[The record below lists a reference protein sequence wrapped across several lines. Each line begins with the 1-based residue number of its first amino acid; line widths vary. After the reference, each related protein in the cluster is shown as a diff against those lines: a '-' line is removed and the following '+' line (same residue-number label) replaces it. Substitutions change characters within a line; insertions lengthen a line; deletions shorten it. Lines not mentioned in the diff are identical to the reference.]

1 MNLRYRYTLASNTLN
16 RTFAGAVVFLLAL
29 LAISATASA
38 EMPRDLRDQFERLIP
53 DLDPDVAKC
62 FQCAMDAGCCVVEFT
77 PDEFRKFRDNPVNPF
92 EDTYQIEPDDN
103 LANISLNFE
112 MPSLRNRRVEP
123 SERQNVELLETLAP
137 VVKDVTESMV
147 RVWKDDRM
155 IALGTIISSDG
166 YVITKASEVQKR
178 APIQCIVNGER
189 VSARIERIDEESDVA
204 LLKVG
209 VENLKAISWSS
220 TRTEPGSFII
230 TPGVEKPV
238 IALGTYAA
246 TPRSTVSGEQA
257 FLGVN
262 PDKAQLGVRVSEIQ
276 QGDASYNAGL
286 KDGDVIIEMGGAAI
300 VDVGDLVN
308 AVRRQHPGDKVEIKF
323 LRGGQPMST
332 RATLSGR
339 NLSGEQ
345 AARFKMMNRMGTIVS
360 RRADNFPF
368 VFQHDAPL
376 FPEHCGGPVV
386 DLDGNVIGVNIARQG
401 RASSLAIPAS
411 RIKEIVKELT
421 RSNVAARR

>member
-1 MNLRYRYTLASNTLN
+1 MDQRNILANKALQ
-16 RTFAGAVVFLLAL
+16 RTFVGTVIFLLAL
-29 LAISATASA
+29 LAIPAPVSAQ
-38 EMPRDLRDQFERLIP
+38 MPRDLRDQFERLIP
-53 DLDPDVAKC
+53 DLDPEVAKR
-62 FQCAMDAGCCVVEFT
+62 FEHAMDVGCCVVEFS

-103 LANISLNFE
+103 QGNISLNFE

-123 SERQNVELLETLAP
+123 SERQNEQLLVTLAP
-137 VVKDVTESMV
+137 VVAEAAESIV
-147 RVWKDDRM
+147 GLWKDDRM
-155 IALGTIISSDG
+155 VALGTIVSSDG
-166 YVITKASEVQKR
+166 YIITKASEVQKR
-178 APIQCIVNGER
+178 APVQCVVNGEK

-209 VENLKAISWSS
+209 VENLKVIQWSDS
-220 TRTEPGSFII
+220 LTDPGSFVI
-230 TPGVEKPV
+230 TPGIGKPV
-238 IALGTYAA
+238 VALGTYAA

-262 PDKAQLGVRVSEIQ
+262 PDKTPQGVRVSEIQ
-276 QGDASYNAGL
+276 EGDASFNAGL
-286 KDGDVIIEMGGAAI
+286 VDGDVITEMGGTSI

-308 AVRRQHPGDKVEIKF
+308 AVRRQRPGDKVEIKF

-411 RIKEIVKELT
+411 RMKEIVKELT
-421 RSNVAARR
+421 RSNVAARP

>member
-1 MNLRYRYTLASNTLN
+1 MDQRNILANKALQ
-16 RTFAGAVVFLLAL
+16 RTFVGTVIFLLAL
-29 LAISATASA
+29 LAIPAPVSAQ
-38 EMPRDLRDQFERLIP
+38 MPRDLRDQFERLIP
-53 DLDPDVAKC
+53 DLDPEVAKR
-62 FQCAMDAGCCVVEFT
+62 FEHAMDVGCCVVEFS

-103 LANISLNFE
+103 QGNISLNFE

-123 SERQNVELLETLAP
+123 SERQNEQLLVTLAP
-137 VVKDVTESMV
+137 VVAEAAESIV
-147 RVWKDDRM
+147 GLWKDDRM
-155 IALGTIISSDG
+155 VALGTIVSSDG
-166 YVITKASEVQKR
+166 YIITKASEVQKR
-178 APIQCIVNGER
+178 APVQCVVNGEK

-209 VENLKAISWSS
+209 VENLKVIQWSDS
-220 TRTEPGSFII
+220 LTDPGSFVI
-230 TPGVEKPV
+230 TPGIEKPV
-238 IALGTYAA
+238 VALGTYAA

-262 PDKAQLGVRVSEIQ
+262 PDKTPQGVRVSEIQ
-276 QGDASYNAGL
+276 EGDASFNAGL
-286 KDGDVIIEMGGAAI
+286 VDGDVITEMGGTSI

-308 AVRRQHPGDKVEIKF
+308 AVRRQRPGDKVEIKF

-411 RIKEIVKELT
+411 RMKEIVKELT
-421 RSNVAARR
+421 RSNVAARP

>member
-1 MNLRYRYTLASNTLN
+1 MDQRNILANKALQ
-16 RTFAGAVVFLLAL
+16 RTFVGTVIFLLAL
-29 LAISATASA
+29 LAIPAPVSAQ
-38 EMPRDLRDQFERLIP
+38 MPRDLRDQFERLIP
-53 DLDPDVAKC
+53 DLDPEVAKR
-62 FQCAMDAGCCVVEFT
+62 FEHAMDVGCCVVEFS

-103 LANISLNFE
+103 QGNISLNFE

-123 SERQNVELLETLAP
+123 SERQNEQLLVTLAP
-137 VVKDVTESMV
+137 VVAEAAESIV
-147 RVWKDDRM
+147 GLWKDDRM
-155 IALGTIISSDG
+155 VALGTIVSSDG
-166 YVITKASEVQKR
+166 YIITKASEVQKR
-178 APIQCIVNGER
+178 APVQCVVNGEK

-209 VENLKAISWSS
+209 VENLKVIQWSDS
-220 TRTEPGSFII
+220 LTDPGSFVI
-230 TPGVEKPV
+230 TPGIEKPV
-238 IALGTYAA
+238 VALGTYAA

-262 PDKAQLGVRVSEIQ
+262 PDKTPQGVRVSEIQ
-276 QGDASYNAGL
+276 EGDASFNAGL
-286 KDGDVIIEMGGAAI
+286 VDGDVITEMGGTSI

-308 AVRRQHPGDKVEIKF
+308 AVRRQRPGDKVEIKF

-339 NLSGEQ
+339 NLSGKQ

-411 RIKEIVKELT
+411 RMKEIVKELT
-421 RSNVAARR
+421 RSNVAARP

>member
-1 MNLRYRYTLASNTLN
+1 MDQRNILANKALQ
-16 RTFAGAVVFLLAL
+16 RTFVGTVIFLLAL
-29 LAISATASA
+29 LAIPAPVSAQ
-38 EMPRDLRDQFERLIP
+38 MPRDLRDQFERLIP
-53 DLDPDVAKC
+53 DLDPEVAKR
-62 FQCAMDAGCCVVEFT
+62 FEHAMDVGCCVVEFS

-103 LANISLNFE
+103 QGNISLNFE
-112 MPSLRNRRVEP
+112 MPSLRNRRVQP
-123 SERQNVELLETLAP
+123 SERQNEQLLVTLAP
-137 VVKDVTESMV
+137 VVAEAAESIV
-147 RVWKDDRM
+147 GLWKDDRM
-155 IALGTIISSDG
+155 VALGTIVSSDG
-166 YVITKASEVQKR
+166 YIITKASEVQKR
-178 APIQCIVNGER
+178 APVQCVVNGEK

-209 VENLKAISWSS
+209 VENLKVIQWSDS
-220 TRTEPGSFII
+220 LTDPGSFVI
-230 TPGVEKPV
+230 TPGIEKPV
-238 IALGTYAA
+238 VALGTYAA

-262 PDKAQLGVRVSEIQ
+262 PDKTPQGVRVSEIQ
-276 QGDASYNAGL
+276 EGDASFNAGL
-286 KDGDVIIEMGGAAI
+286 VDGDVITEMGGTSI

-308 AVRRQHPGDKVEIKF
+308 AVRRQRPGDKVEIKF

-345 AARFKMMNRMGTIVS
+345 VARFKMMNRMGTIVS

-411 RIKEIVKELT
+411 RMKEIVKELT
-421 RSNVAARR
+421 RSNVAARP

>member
-1 MNLRYRYTLASNTLN
+1 MDQRNILAYKALQ
-16 RTFAGAVVFLLAL
+16 RTFVGTVIFLLAL
-29 LAISATASA
+29 LAIPAPVSAQ
-38 EMPRDLRDQFERLIP
+38 MPRDLRDQFERLIP
-53 DLDPDVAKC
+53 DLDPEVAKR
-62 FQCAMDAGCCVVEFT
+62 FEHAMDVGCCVVEFS

-103 LANISLNFE
+103 QGNISLNFE
-112 MPSLRNRRVEP
+112 MPSLRNRRVQP
-123 SERQNVELLETLAP
+123 SERQNEQLLVTLAP
-137 VVKDVTESMV
+137 VVAEAAESIV
-147 RVWKDDRM
+147 GLWKDDRM
-155 IALGTIISSDG
+155 VALGTIVSSDG
-166 YVITKASEVQKR
+166 YIITKASEVQKR
-178 APIQCIVNGER
+178 APVQCVVNGEK

-209 VENLKAISWSS
+209 VENLKVIQWSDS
-220 TRTEPGSFII
+220 LTDPGSFVI
-230 TPGVEKPV
+230 TPGIEKPV
-238 IALGTYAA
+238 VALGTYAA

-262 PDKAQLGVRVSEIQ
+262 PDKTPQGVRVSEIQ
-276 QGDASYNAGL
+276 EGDASFNAGL
-286 KDGDVIIEMGGAAI
+286 VDGDVITEMGGTSI

-308 AVRRQHPGDKVEIKF
+308 AVRRQRPGDKVEIKF

-411 RIKEIVKELT
+411 RMKEIVKELT
-421 RSNVAARR
+421 RSNVAARP

>member
-1 MNLRYRYTLASNTLN
+1 MDQRNILANKALQ
-16 RTFAGAVVFLLAL
+16 RTFVGTVIFLLAL
-29 LAISATASA
+29 LAIPAPVSAQ
-38 EMPRDLRDQFERLIP
+38 MPRDLRDQFERLIP
-53 DLDPDVAKC
+53 DLDPEVAKR
-62 FQCAMDAGCCVVEFT
+62 FEHAMDVGCCVVEFS

-103 LANISLNFE
+103 QGNISLNFE

-123 SERQNVELLETLAP
+123 SERQNEQLLVTLAP
-137 VVKDVTESMV
+137 VVAEAAESIV
-147 RVWKDDRM
+147 GLWKDDRM
-155 IALGTIISSDG
+155 VALGTIVSSDG
-166 YVITKASEVQKR
+166 YIITKASEVQKR
-178 APIQCIVNGER
+178 APVQCVVNGEK

-209 VENLKAISWSS
+209 VENLKVIQWSDS
-220 TRTEPGSFII
+220 LTDPGSFVI
-230 TPGVEKPV
+230 TPGIEKPV
-238 IALGTYAA
+238 VALGTYAA

-262 PDKAQLGVRVSEIQ
+262 PDKTPQGVRVSEIQ
-276 QGDASYNAGL
+276 EGDASFNAGL
-286 KDGDVIIEMGGAAI
+286 VDGDVITEMGGTSI

-308 AVRRQHPGDKVEIKF
+308 AVRRQRPGDKVEIEF

-411 RIKEIVKELT
+411 RMKEIVKELT
-421 RSNVAARR
+421 RSNVAARP